1 MLRTLAITATLMS
14 SAAYADD
21 FTVVAP
27 VTFVTVYPEGAT
39 VTRVIAADLPQGKHR
54 ILVPYKDNSDSP
66 PRFHVPA
73 GVTIGAM
80 EVLQNYLTDP
90 KAAFS
95 PEQAAAF
102 ERVEAAKEALQA
114 LEDVVVQGK
123 AAVEAQGAKNAY
135 LRTLT
140 GAALTGA
147 DAEAMRA
154 ASNMVA
160 EELDNAWRDQY
171 AASVTLRADEK
182 ARDEARKVVQQAE
195 QHLNRLAPPSG
206 AVTMLA
212 LSVEVESA
220 GQVELF
226 FDSLTD
232 EAEWRADYDLNLTR
246 GNDASISME
255 RKVVIA
261 QYTDEL
267 WTNVDL
273 TLSTA
278 NPFAQVDPSNPHPSQ
293 AFLASPKGKAGYG
306 SVRTT
311 AAPQA
316 EYLELSRA
324 DGLGE
329 PIIEE
334 AVIEEAMIVVANA
347 AIDGLSVTYD
357 YPEPISLASDSG
369 ELILALDD
377 FTFDA
382 REFNRAA
389 PRFDKTAFLMAE
401 FTNATQ
407 EPFLPG
413 QASVSRDGVFV
424 GRTHLPLVPAGD
436 KAEVSFG
443 TLEGL
448 RLDYKLLDNDT
459 GDRGFLT
466 SSNTRV
472 QQMEFTVENLLADA
486 EDVQTIFAL
495 PYSEQEDLTVSVSAR
510 PSPDERDFEQ
520 RRGVSVWNL
529 EVGPGEKKTVR
540 VNVEMDWPEGR
551 QMHWQP

>member
-1 MLRTLAITATLMS
+1 MFRSLALSAALLS
-14 SAAYADD
+14 SAAFAED

-27 VTFVTVYPEGAT
+27 VTSVTVYPVGAT
-39 VTRVIAADLPQGKHR
+39 VTRVVAVDLPQGKHR

-66 PRFHVPA
+66 PRFHLPD
-73 GVTIGAM
+73 GVTVGAM

-90 KAAFS
+90 KAAYS

-114 LEDVVVQGK
+114 LEDVVVQGQ

-160 EELDNAWRDQY
+160 EELENAWRDQY

-195 QHLNRLAPPSG
+195 QHLKRLAPPSG

-212 LSVEVESA
+212 LSVEVEAA

-226 FDSLTD
+226 LDSLTA
-232 EAEWRADYDLNLTR
+232 EAGWHADYDLDLTR
-246 GNDASISME
+246 GNDANISME
-255 RKVVIA
+255 RKVVMS

-267 WTNVDL
+267 WTDVEL

-278 NPFAQVDPSNPHPSQ
+278 NPFAQVNPSNPHSSQ
-293 AFLASPKGKAGYG
+293 AILQPKGKAGYG
-306 SVRTT
+306 SLRTT
-311 AAPQA
+311 TAPQA

-324 DGLGE
+324 DGVAE
-329 PIIEE
+329 PIVEE
-334 AVIEEAMIVVANA
+334 AVIIVANA
-347 AIDGLSVTYD
+347 VIDGLSVTYD

-401 FTNATQ
+401 FTNNTQ

-413 QASVSRDGVFV
+413 KASVSRDGVFV
-424 GRTHLPLVPAGD
+424 GRTDLQLVPAGD

-472 QQMEFTVENLLADA
+472 QQMEFSVENLLATT
-486 EDVQTIFAL
+486 EQVQTIFAL
-495 PYSEQEDLTVSVSAR
+495 PFAEQEDLNVSAGAR

-520 RRGVSVWNL
+520 KRGVSVWNL
-529 EVGPGEKKTVR
+529 DVGPGEKKTVR
-540 VNVEMDWPEGR
+540 VNVEMDWPEG
-551 QMHWQP
+551 QHLYWQP

>member
-1 MLRTLAITATLMS
+1 
-14 SAAYADD
+14 
-21 FTVVAP
+21 VVAP
-27 VTFVTVYPEGAT
+27 VTSATVYSQGAT
-39 VTRVIAADLPQGKHR
+39 VTRAIAADLPQGKHR
-54 ILVPYKDNSDSP
+54 ILVPYAGGNSDGP
-66 PRFHVPA
+66 PRINAPE

-80 EVLQNYLTDP
+80 EVLHNFLADP
-90 KAAFS
+90 KTAYSPAQSAAFT
-95 PEQAAAF
+95 Q
-102 ERVEAAKEALQA
+102 VEAAKEALQA
-114 LEDVVVQGK
+114 LEDVVVQGQ
-123 AAVEAQGAKNAY
+123 ANVEAQSAKNAY
-135 LRTLT
+135 LRSLT

-147 DAEAMRA
+147 DADAMRA

-160 EELDNAWRDQY
+160 EELEKAWKDQY
-171 AASVTLRADEK
+171 AASIALRADEK

-195 QHLNRLAPPSG
+195 QDLNRLAPPTGS
-206 AVTMLA
+206 VTMLA
-212 LSVEVESA
+212 LSVEAANAGLVEMT
-220 GQVELF
+220 L
-226 FDSLTD
+226 DSLIYN
-232 EAEWRADYDLNLTR
+232 AGWRADYDLDLTR
-246 GNDASISME
+246 GDDANVSME
-255 RKVVIA
+255 RKVIM
-261 QYTDEL
+261 QQSSGEL
-267 WTNVDL
+267 WSDIDL
-273 TLSTA
+273 ILSTA
-278 NPFAQVDPSNPHPSQ
+278 NPFAQVNPSMPHPSQ
-293 AFLASPKGKAGYG
+293 AFLAQPKGKAGYA
-306 SVRTT
+306 SSRIES
-311 AAPQA
+311 QA
-316 EYLELSRA
+316 VSNYDLSRVA
-324 DGLGE
+324 DGAPAPVLA
-329 PIIEE
+329 E
-334 AVIEEAMIVVANA
+334 AVHATAV
-347 AIDGLSVTYD
+347 IDGLSVTYD
-357 YPEPISLASDSG
+357 YPQPVNLASGGG

-401 FTNATQ
+401 FTNSTQ

-424 GRTHLPLVPAGD
+424 GRTHLPLVAAGD

-495 PYSEQEDLTVSVSAR
+495 PYSEQEDLSVSVNAR

-520 RRGVSVWNL
+520 KRGVSVWNL

-551 QMHWQP
+551 QMNWRP

>member
-1 MLRTLAITATLMS
+1 MLRSLAISAALLS
-14 SAAYADD
+14 SAAYAED

-27 VTFVTVYPEGAT
+27 VTSVTVYPEGAT
-39 VTRVIAADLPQGKHR
+39 VTRAFTADLPQGKHR
-54 ILVPYKDNSDSP
+54 LLVPYTDNSDAP
-66 PRFHVPA
+66 PRIHVSDGA
-73 GVTIGAM
+73 AIGAM
-80 EVLQNYLTDP
+80 EVLEDYLTDP
-90 KAAFS
+90 KAVYS
-95 PEQAAAF
+95 PEQTVAF

-114 LEDVVVQGK
+114 LEDVVVQGQ
-123 AAVEAQGAKNAY
+123 AVVEAQGAKSAY

-147 DAEAMRA
+147 DADAMRA

-160 EELDNAWRDQY
+160 EELENAWRDQY
-171 AASVTLRADEK
+171 AASVTLRTDEK

-195 QHLNRLAPPSG
+195 QDLNRLAPPTES
-206 AVTMLA
+206 VTMLA
-212 LSVEVESA
+212 LSVEAAKA
-220 GQVELF
+220 GPIEMSL
-226 FDSLTD
+226 DSLIYN
-232 EAEWRADYDLNLTR
+232 AGWRADYDLNLTR
-246 GNDASISME
+246 GDDATVSME
-255 RKVVIA
+255 RKVVMH
-261 QYTDEL
+261 QSSDEL
-267 WTNVDL
+267 WTDVDL

-278 NPFAQVDPSNPHPSQ
+278 NPFSQVNPSEPHPSQ
-293 AFLASPKGKAGYG
+293 AILQPKGKAGYG

-316 EYLELSRA
+316 DYTELSRA
-324 DGLGE
+324 GGFAE
-329 PIIEE
+329 PIVEE
-334 AVIEEAMIVVANA
+334 AVIIVANA
-347 AIDGLSVTYD
+347 EIDGLSVTYD
-357 YPEPISLASDSG
+357 YPEPVNLASGSG

-389 PRFDKTAFLMAE
+389 PRFDETAFLMAE
-401 FTNATQ
+401 FTNSTQ

-424 GRTHLPLVPAGD
+424 GRTNLSLIPAGD

-472 QQMEFTVENLLADA
+472 QQMEFSVENLLATS

-495 PYSEQEDLTVSVSAR
+495 PYSEQEDLSVSVSAR
-510 PSPDERDFEQ
+510 PSPDVRDFEQ
-520 RRGVSVWNL
+520 QRGVSVWNL

-551 QMHWQP
+551 QMNWRP